1 VPIVEGRAL
10 GTVAVPPE
18 APAGRVE
25 VEAFGRVELSELG
38 QELPVLQVRLVIVNE
53 RGDQPWVVDA
63 RHQLIEIAGK
73 GIPRALYASYDHE
86 LPILTVPRGEAAT
99 LDLYVPP
106 PGTTAP
112 AVEPTQLDVLW
123 QLTTGTRIVAE
134 RTRFE
139 RLEVD
144 VAPASPTAE
153 TAPAVL
159 AFWWVDAE
167 YDWTAFVDP
176 PWIRVRP
183 TKHVV
188 ISRGPRQRW
197 ILRERRTSR

>member
-1 VPIVEGRAL
+1 MPSSIPSWSSLPSPSSIWVAAIAFVATGCGSSAEHAYVPVGVPIVEGRAL

-53 RGDQPWVVDA
+53 RDDQPWVVDA
-63 RHQLIEIAGK
+63 RHQLIEIAGQ
-73 GIPRALYASYDHE
+73 GRARALYASSDHE

-144 VAPASPTAE
+144 
-153 TAPAVL
+153 
-159 AFWWVDAE
+159 
-167 YDWTAFVDP
+167 
-176 PWIRVRP
+176 
-183 TKHVV
+183 
-188 ISRGPRQRW
+188 
-197 ILRERRTSR
+197 